1 MRRVV
6 ARLDQVTKHY
16 GTGESA
22 TFALR
27 SVSLEIEEGEFVALI
42 GPSGCGKSSL
52 LHLLAGIDRPNQGK
66 VVVLG
71 ESLETL
77 EERKLTEMRLG
88 RIGIVFQFFNL
99 LPTLTAEENVELP
112 GLLRG
117 LAQAEARRKARALLE
132 EVGLGHRG
140 RHRPEQMSGG
150 EMQRVAVA
158 RALLLE
164 PGLVLAD
171 EPTGNLDSEASRIVI
186 DLFRDLGRRH
196 GATLV
201 LATHSQEVA
210 AASSRVVRMRDGRI
224 LGDDASAGRAES

>member
-1 MRRVV
+1 MRRLV
-6 ARLDQVTKHY
+6 ALLDRVSKSY
-16 GTGESA
+16 GSGENA
-22 TFALR
+22 TCALR
-27 SVSLEIEEGEFVALI
+27 SVSLEIEEGEFVALV

-52 LHLLAGIDRPNQGK
+52 LHLLAGIDRPSEGK

-71 ESLETL
+71 ESLAAL
-77 EERKLTEMRLG
+77 EERKLTEMRL
-88 RIGIVFQFFNL
+88 RKIGIVFQFFNL

-112 GLLRG
+112 GLLG
-117 LAQAEARRKARALLE
+117 GMAPKEARQRARALLE
-132 EVGLGHRG
+132 EVGLAHRS

-171 EPTGNLDSEASRIVI
+171 EPTGNLDSEASQIVI

-224 LGDDASAGRAES
+224 VGEEPVTAPEP

>member
-1 MRRVV
+1 MRRLV
-6 ARLDQVTKHY
+6 ALLDRVSKSY
-16 GTGESA
+16 GSGENA
-22 TFALR
+22 TCALR
-27 SVSLEIEEGEFVALI
+27 SVSLEIEEGEFVALV

-52 LHLLAGIDRPNQGK
+52 LHLLAGIDRPSEGK

-71 ESLETL
+71 ESLAAL
-77 EERKLTEMRLG
+77 EERKLTEMRL
-88 RIGIVFQFFNL
+88 RKIGIVFQFFNL

-112 GLLRG
+112 GLLG
-117 LAQAEARRKARALLE
+117 GMSPKEARQRARALLE
-132 EVGLGHRG
+132 EVGLAHRS
-140 RHRPEQMSGG
+140 RHPPEQMSGG

-171 EPTGNLDSEASRIVI
+171 EPTGNLDSEASQVVI

-224 LGDDASAGRAES
+224 VGEEPATAPGP

>member
-6 ARLDQVTKHY
+6 ALLDQVSKSY
-16 GTGESA
+16 GSGESA
-22 TFALR
+22 TCALR
-27 SVSLEIEEGEFVALI
+27 SVSLEIEEGEFVALV

-52 LHLLAGIDRPNQGK
+52 LHLMAGIDRPSQGR

-71 ESLETL
+71 ESLTEL
-77 EERKLTEMRLG
+77 EERKLTEMRL
-88 RIGIVFQFFNL
+88 RKIGIVFQFFNL

-117 LAQAEARRKARALLE
+117 MSPKEARQKARALLE
-132 EVGLGHRG
+132 EVGLGHRS

-186 DLFRDLGRRH
+186 GLFRDLGRRH

-224 LGDDASAGRAES
+224 LGEEPATLPET

>member
-1 MRRVV
+1 MRRVI
-6 ARLDQVTKHY
+6 ARLDRVSKHY
-16 GTGESA
+16 GSGEGA
-22 TFALR
+22 TCALR
-27 SVSLEIEEGEFVALI
+27 SVSLEIEEGEFVALV

-52 LHLLAGIDRPNQGK
+52 LHLLAGIDRPSQGRI
-66 VVVLG
+66 VVLG
-71 ESLETL
+71 ESLAEL
-77 EERKLTEMRLG
+77 EDRKLTQMRLG
-88 RIGIVFQFFNL
+88 KIGIVFQFFNL

-117 LAQAEARRKARALLE
+117 MASKEARRKARALLE
-132 EVGLGHRG
+132 EVGLAHRSH
-140 RHRPEQMSGG
+140 HRPEQMSGG
-150 EMQRVAVA
+150 EMQRVAIA

-186 DLFRDLGRRH
+186 ELFRDLGRRH

-224 LGDDASAGRAES
+224 LGDDSLSPPEP

>member
-1 MRRVV
+1 MRRLV
-6 ARLDQVTKHY
+6 ALLDRVSKSY
-16 GTGESA
+16 GSGENA
-22 TFALR
+22 TCALR
-27 SVSLEIEEGEFVALI
+27 SVSLEIEEGEFVALV

-52 LHLLAGIDRPNQGK
+52 LHLMAGIDRPSEGK

-71 ESLETL
+71 ESLAAL
-77 EERKLTEMRLG
+77 EERKLTEMRL
-88 RIGIVFQFFNL
+88 RKIGIVFQFFNL

-112 GLLRG
+112 GLLSG
-117 LAQAEARRKARALLE
+117 MPPKEARQRARALLE
-132 EVGLGHRG
+132 EVGLAHRS

-171 EPTGNLDSEASRIVI
+171 EPTGNLDSEASQIVI

-224 LGDDASAGRAES
+224 VGEEPATAHGP

>member
-1 MRRVV
+1 MRRLV
-6 ARLDQVTKHY
+6 ALLDRVSKSY
-16 GTGESA
+16 GSGENA
-22 TFALR
+22 TCALR
-27 SVSLEIEEGEFVALI
+27 SISLEIEEGEFVALV

-52 LHLLAGIDRPNQGK
+52 LHLLAGIDRPSEGK

-71 ESLETL
+71 ESLAEL
-77 EERKLTEMRLG
+77 EERKLTEMRL
-88 RIGIVFQFFNL
+88 RKIGIVFQFFNL

-112 GLLRG
+112 GLLG
-117 LAQAEARRKARALLE
+117 GMPPKEARQRARALLE
-132 EVGLGHRG
+132 EVGLGHRS

-171 EPTGNLDSEASRIVI
+171 EPTGNLDSEASRVVI

-224 LGDDASAGRAES
+224 VGEEPAEAPGP

>member
-1 MRRVV
+1 MRRLV
-6 ARLDQVTKHY
+6 ALLDHVSKSY
-16 GTGESA
+16 GSGESV
-22 TFALR
+22 TCALR
-27 SVSLEIEEGEFVALI
+27 SVSLEIQEGEFVALV

-52 LHLLAGIDRPNQGK
+52 LHLLAGIDRPSEGR

-71 ESLETL
+71 ESLAAL
-77 EERKLTEMRLG
+77 EERKLTEMRL
-88 RIGIVFQFFNL
+88 RKIGIVFQFFNL

-117 LAQAEARRKARALLE
+117 MPPKEARQRARALLE
-132 EVGLGHRG
+132 EVGLAHRSH
-140 RHRPEQMSGG
+140 HRPEQMSGG

-171 EPTGNLDSEASRIVI
+171 EPTGNLDSEASQVVI
-186 DLFRDLGRRH
+186 DLFRDLGKRH

-224 LGDDASAGRAES
+224 VGEEPATAPES

>member
-6 ARLDQVTKHY
+6 ALLDRVSKQY
-16 GTGESA
+16 GSGENA
-22 TFALR
+22 TWALR
-27 SVSLEIEEGEFVALI
+27 SVCLEIEQGEFVALV

-52 LHLLAGIDRPNQGK
+52 LHLLAGIDRPSQGR

-71 ESLETL
+71 QSLGEL
-77 EERKLTEMRLG
+77 EERKLTELRLG

-117 LAQAEARRKARALLE
+117 MAPKEARQRARALLE
-132 EVGLGHRG
+132 EVGLSHRG

-164 PGLVLAD
+164 PALVLAD
-171 EPTGNLDSEASRIVI
+171 EPTGNLDSEASQTVI
-186 DLFRDLGRRH
+186 ELFRDLGRRH

-210 AASSRVVRMRDGRI
+210 AASSRIVRMRDGQI
-224 LGDDASAGRAES
+224 LGEEPVGRKP